1 MNHRELCDVAVRW
14 LKRSNAHGCQI
25 AMSEI
30 KSGWDG
36 EVPDAVGFRSMG
48 NNQDGSVV
56 VEVKTSRSDFLA
68 DFKKPHRSGDT
79 TGIGLYRYYMCPE
92 GLIRPDEL
100 PERWGLLYVNSR
112 GHVKHIAGAVT
123 QRDGYGYWS
132 DRSEWRHPVDYARE
146 QFIIV
151 RLLNRIGDAENIHN
165 QLKLLWREN
174 HKLRTDLAEANRR
187 HIGWNT
193 GKLCIARLESR
204 VEELEMTLQLF
215 GVSLK

>member
-1 MNHRELCDVAVRW
+1 MNHRTLCDVAVKW
-14 LKRSNAHGCQI
+14 LKRPNAHGCQV
-25 AMSEI
+25 ALSEI
-30 KSGWDG
+30 KSGWSG

-56 VEVKTSRSDFLA
+56 VEVKVSRSDFLA

-92 GLIRPDEL
+92 GLINPDEL

-123 QRDGYGYWS
+123 NRGAYGYWHG
-132 DRSEWRHPVDYARE
+132 EGWQHTVDYSRE

-151 RLLNRIGDAENIHN
+151 RLLSRLGDSENIHN
-165 QLKLLWREN
+165 QLKLLWKEN
-174 HKLRTDLAEANRR
+174 HKLRVDLGEANRKR
-187 HIGWNT
+187 ILWNT
-193 GKLCIARLESR
+193 SKFTIDRLKAR
-204 VEELEMTLQLF
+204 VEELESVLQLY
-215 GVSLK
+215 GYTP